1 MSVEG
6 ATPLQM
12 DPDALVAALTARC
25 ASITPHLSGWT
36 LDNAGQFHMAA
47 FYDEDGEYRF
57 SVDAEVI
64 LDGPVGI
71 AVCQGLIASNEAGRV
86 LGIPIGEKRIQARMR
101 AVMGL

>member
-1 MSVEG
+1 MSAEG
-6 ATPLQM
+6 ATPLQL
-12 DPDALVAALTARC
+12 DPAALVAALTARC

-36 LDNAGQFHMAA
+36 LDNIGQSHMAV
-47 FYDEDGEYRF
+47 FHDEDGEYRF
-57 SVDAEVI
+57 SVNAEVI

-71 AVCQGLIASNEAGRV
+71 AVCQALILSHEDGRI